1 MSAAFA
7 AGLMLCTLSLGPV
20 PFEGASAQTLAQA
33 KKKVDRK
40 SPAPKEDG
48 EGAARARTHA
58 LHRRRR
64 RRRGHP
70 RHSRRASVGRF
81 GNCFCAPVA
90 ASKRP
95 WLAISG
101 GGSDGAYGAGVL
113 TGWTQSGTRPEF
125 AVVTGASIGAL
136 IAPFAF
142 LGSRYD
148 EDVHKNFTTIGAA
161 DIFEDRV
168 TRDSLFDY
176 WPLKRQV
183 EQQVTAKLLAEIA
196 AEHARGR
203 RLFVATTN
211 LDAGRRVI
219 WNMGAIAARGDEAA
233 LKLFRNVLLASS
245 SIPGFFSPVQIDVE
259 SNGKKFHEMHSD
271 GTITAPFF
279 VVPEGML
286 SATGAARPPLSQLYV
301 LVNSKLGPEFKMTD
315 RNVPGVLG
323 RSIAVAL
330 TAALRAEIM
339 LVYAGAQRQPS
350 AYASPASTRPS
361 TSRAAARSTA
371 NTCRRSTSSASPPAR
386 RGPPST
392 PRYPSFRCTHRASS
406 SSGCAAR
413 ASRASRAGEFPPTLR
428 CGAAAERSPCPA
440 RCHHACRLAEAAHHR
455 ADRDDDVLSIAGVTR
470 RRRRLQA
477 TPRPSEAP
485 PVRPMSKANRR
496 RSAAAARSR

>member
-1 MSAAFA
+1 LHTLRTGAAFA
-7 AGLMLCTLSLGPV
+7 AGLMLCTLSVGPATLD
-20 PFEGASAQTLAQA
+20 GASAQTLAQA
-33 KKKVDRK
+33 RKKVDRK
-40 SPAPKEDG
+40 SPAPKE
-48 EGAARARTHA
+48 AAKEQRERERTPFTAEEDDAAVIPGIPDARVWGDSETA
-58 LHRRRR
+58 FARLL
-64 RRRGHP
+64 P
-70 RHSRRASVGRF
+70 QASG
-81 GNCFCAPVA
+81 
-90 ASKRP
+90 P

-183 EQQVTAKLLAEIA
+183 EQQVTAKLLSEIA

-233 LKLFRNVLLASS
+233 LKLFRAILLASS
-245 SIPGFFSPVQIDVE
+245 SIPGFFSPVHIEVD
-259 SNGKKFHEMHSD
+259 SKGKKFHEMHSD

-301 LVNSKLGPEFKMTD
+301 LVNSKLGPEFKMSD

-339 LVYAGAQRQPS
+339 LVYAGAQRLGISVRVARVDQAFDFPS
-350 AYASPASTRPS
+350 
-361 TSRAAARSTA
+361 
-371 NTCRRSTSSASPPAR
+371 
-386 RGPPST
+386 RGPFDGKYMQALYEYGVAAGKKGTAFDAALPELSMHA
-392 PRYPSFRCTHRASS
+392 PASS
-406 SSGCAAR
+406 STGK
-413 ASRASRAGEFPPTLR
+413 
-428 CGAAAERSPCPA
+428 
-440 RCHHACRLAEAAHHR
+440 
-455 ADRDDDVLSIAGVTR
+455 
-470 RRRRLQA
+470 Q
-477 TPRPSEAP
+477 
-485 PVRPMSKANRR
+485 
-496 RSAAAARSR
+496 